1 MIINIPN
8 SVNKKMKIWRMSFM
22 IKRVF
27 ALLFALIMIISVA
40 ACGNTANNNPS
51 TTPTTSGPNT
61 SEPVDSDVPNET
73 AKLQLV
79 YYGEKSNRLKEFEE
93 NELNERLKNDLNIE
107 VTLTYLTW
115 DNYGTGKT
123 DLMLASGE
131 DFASYTD
138 PANTSNRVSKGLFAD
153 LTEAAEKYLPDL
165 KKVVE
170 PTAFDSFTINGR
182 LYAIPFGNKPNS
194 AEGYAVMVRQDL
206 LEEVGMNEIQTLE
219 DLEKFYD
226 LCKEKH
232 PDYIGTYEVMA
243 NTRKFLSYAY
253 SDKNV
258 EFFGDFVF
266 TDASSDDDKLYSFFE
281 SEEFKRF
288 AKINERW
295 VKKGIVPDYNLAN
308 PNQSLAEWH
317 AGKVMFSSGTAG
329 KPYQS
334 DTIDSIRKNNPDA
347 KLKNYFVNRD
357 GRPKI
362 NLQPWCVSYF
372 VSASSPNVDRYV
384 MLLNYMQKNQEN
396 VDFFTYGVKDKD
408 YKLDGEYVERLTSD
422 AFFDSWA
429 LENKAF
435 VRFAKGITQEEINN
449 YKAWDDDSINAKTL
463 GFTFIEDSVKTQK
476 AKLDALYKELAEP
489 IGSGFLSYE
498 ENIDKLIQKLKEA
511 GIDEYMAEMQRQF
524 SEFRASKK

>member
-1 MIINIPN
+1 
-8 SVNKKMKIWRMSFM
+8 M
-22 IKRVF
+22 IKRIF
-27 ALLFALIMIISVA
+27 AIFFAIAMIISVA
-40 ACGNTANNNPS
+40 ACGNTANK
-51 TTPTTSGPNT
+51 TTPSGTPATTQPGT
-61 SEPVDSDVPNET
+61 SNEVNSDVPAET
-73 AKLQLV
+73 AKLQIV

-93 NELNERLKNDLNIE
+93 NELKERLKKDLNVE
-107 VTLTYLTW
+107 LTLTYLTW

-153 LTEAAEKYLPDL
+153 LTEAADKYLPDL

-170 PTAFDSFTINGR
+170 PTAFESFTIDGR

-206 LEEVGMNEIQTLE
+206 LEEVGMNDIQTLE
-219 DLEKFYD
+219 DLENFYD

-243 NTRKFLSYAY
+243 NARKFLSYAY

-288 AKINERW
+288 AEINERW

-334 DTIDSIRKNNPDA
+334 DTIDSIRKNNPNA
-347 KLKNYFVNRD
+347 KLKNYFINRD

-362 NLQPWCVSYF
+362 NSQPWCVSYF
-372 VSASSPNVDRYV
+372 VSASSENVDRYV
-384 MLLNYMQKNQEN
+384 MLFNYMQKNQ
-396 VDFFTYGVKDKD
+396 DKS
-408 YKLDGEYVERLTSD
+408 RT
-422 AFFDSWA
+422 
-429 LENKAF
+429 
-435 VRFAKGITQEEINN
+435 RT
-449 YKAWDDDSINAKTL
+449 NA
-463 GFTFIEDSVKTQK
+463 G
-476 AKLDALYKELAEP
+476 
-489 IGSGFLSYE
+489 
-498 ENIDKLIQKLKEA
+498 
-511 GIDEYMAEMQRQF
+511 
-524 SEFRASKK
+524 